1 MLKFVDWCA
10 NEHIEK
16 VERIQLSTNDL
27 WQLSESGWE
36 PGDIN
41 NDVNTGSDDH
51 TGILVYDTIGILL
64 PEENDVAV
72 YMGFINLQ
80 RKWKAMDSPYQTF
93 IRTGYL
99 PRNSKLAKNTKIP
112 TQVKLQC
119 KSIYYEDGIRGL
131 EVTVI
136 GIPLNLTTE
145 DIKNDNIDPKIVAT
159 KEIKDSDAFSFYSW
173 GWENWKKLNYQ
184 LIPPATWDVSV
195 FAASAASA
203 SSVSAQHS
211 QYPLRFGIN

>member
-1 MLKFVDWCA
+1 MLRLVDWCA

-27 WQLSESGWE
+27 WQLSEAGWE

-41 NDVNTGSDDH
+41 KDIDTDSDDH

-64 PEENDVAV
+64 PEGNDVAV

-80 RKWKAMDSPYQTF
+80 RKWKSMDPPYQTF

-119 KSIYYEDGIRGL
+119 KNIYYEDGIRGL
-131 EVTVI
+131 EVAII
-136 GIPLNLTTE
+136 GIPLNLTAE
-145 DIKNDNIDPKIVAT
+145 DIKNDDIDPKIVAT
-159 KEIKDSDAFSFYSW
+159 KEIKDSYAFSFYSW
-173 GWENWKKLNYQ
+173 GWENWKKLN
-184 LIPPATWDVSV
+184 
-195 FAASAASA
+195 
-203 SSVSAQHS
+203 H
-211 QYPLRFGIN
+211 